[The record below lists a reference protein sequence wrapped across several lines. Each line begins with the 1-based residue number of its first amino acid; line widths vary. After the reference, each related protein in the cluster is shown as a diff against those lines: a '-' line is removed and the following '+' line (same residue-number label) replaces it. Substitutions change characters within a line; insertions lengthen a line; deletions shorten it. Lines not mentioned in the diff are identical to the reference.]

1 MEHRRLRKST
11 IYLLYS
17 IGFVLLVGVAYLIE
31 GAFTHR
37 LDDDTTYVNGTI
49 IDSEVKPVV
58 TDEVVLE
65 RPYKNEEIKILKN
78 YYDYKADENSQINAI
93 MTYKN
98 TYMQSS
104 GICYGGIEDFDIV
117 AILDGKVTNV
127 KEDEILGNIVEI
139 EHDNNIISVYQSLK
153 DINVKIGDKIS
164 KGDIIGKAGTS
175 NLNKDLNNHLYF
187 ELIVNGQIV
196 NPEEYFGKTLN
207 EIKA

>member
-49 IDSEVKPVV
+49 LEDEVKPVIA
-58 TDEVVLE
+58 EEKKIE
-65 RPYKNEEIKILKN
+65 RPYKDENIKILKD
-78 YYDYKADENSQINAI
+78 YYDYQADENSQINSI
-93 MTYKN
+93 IVYNK

-104 GICYGGIEDFDIV
+104 GVCYGGVEEFDV
-117 AILDGKVTNV
+117 TAILDGKVTDV
-127 KEDEILGNIVEI
+127 KEDETLGNIVQI
-139 EHDNNIISVYQSLK
+139 EHDDNIISVYQSLK
-153 DINVKIGDKIS
+153 DVTVKVGDKVS
-164 KGDIIGKAGTS
+164 QGDVIAKAGTN

-187 ELIVNGQIV
+187 ELIINGQV
-196 NPEEYFGKTLN
+196 VDPENYFGKTLT
-207 EIKA
+207 EIKG